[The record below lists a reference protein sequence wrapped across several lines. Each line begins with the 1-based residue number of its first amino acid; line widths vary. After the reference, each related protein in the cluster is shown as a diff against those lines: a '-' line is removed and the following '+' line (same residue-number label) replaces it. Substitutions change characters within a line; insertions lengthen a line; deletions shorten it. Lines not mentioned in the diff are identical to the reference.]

1 MNDALHSLS
10 VGHRA
15 LEARTERRR
24 RCFIFYFRALKRI
37 SPTNTSG
44 FSLFHEVKR
53 RSNVCG
59 VIAQGFQKEGRDREN
74 PKRRVRHSK
83 MQVIG
88 DHVNVNRIVILR
100 TRIFFR
106 FLVVL

>member
-24 RCFIFYFRALKRI
+24 CFIFYFRALKRI
-37 SPTNTSG
+37 SPTSTSG